1 MRRPRLTVWR
11 TGAVYAALAA
21 ADADGALSAEELE
34 RLAVA
39 AFLLGRDGE
48 VPTVRERAF
57 EAYLARG
64 LVERAAECGFWLG
77 FHRVSGATFRRPR
90 AGRPGSGRHPGQV
103 PIDIDSRRGRRA
115 VPVVMFVFRHV
126 VTRRTPMGRKAYA
139 QRLGRSVSLVHNK
152 LADLDAAGI
161 TRIGAIE
168 QVRDGHPVAGR
179 GELPPVNTVVSCT
192 GLRPDHRFL
201 ELPVFGAD
209 SRPRQQRGV
218 SVVPGLYF
226 LGLEFQFALASGQI
240 QGLDRDARYLL
251 RQLRAMSRVPAAA

>member
-1 MRRPRLTVWR
+1 MRVLARLPPGIRGDVSQAAGWAARVRRLIPDDDLDSRLGSRLRPLTSLDYRDPAQFAPGPVLVV
-11 TGAVYAALAA
+11 GAANSGTDVALDAATA
-21 ADADGALSAEELE
+21 GHE
-34 RLAVA
+34 
-39 AFLLGRDGE
+39 
-48 VPTVRERAF
+48 T
-57 EAYLARG
+57 YLA
-64 LVERAAECGFWLG
+64 
-77 FHRVSGATFRRPR
+77 
-90 AGRPGSGRHPGQV
+90 GRHPGQV

-126 VTRRTPMGRKAYA
+126 VTRRSPMGRKAYA
-139 QRLGRSVSLVHNK
+139 QRLGRGVSLVHNK

-209 SRPRQQRGV
+209 SRPRQRRGV

-240 QGLDRDARYLL
+240 QRLDRDARYLL